1 MKSRSK
7 LIGSVAQT
15 FNLGFLPNP
24 LLRWLL
30 FSKAV
35 AMLIGATKK
44 LANSL
49 GKASMSDFSSQIF
62 GQYEI
67 LEVIGKGGMAKVYR
81 ARQLNIERYVAVKIM
96 SSAFSDQKE
105 FRDRFKQEA
114 DVFAKLEHPYILPIY
129 DYGEQDEHLFLV
141 VRLMEGGTLE
151 NFVRGKELP
160 LDDLD
165 RLVNQI
171 AQALDFAHENNIIHR
186 DLKPNNVLLDKFG
199 NASLM
204 DFGIA
209 KIVSGAQ
216 ATNVSTMLGT
226 PAYMSPEQW
235 RMEGI
240 DGRAD
245 IYSLGVM
252 IYEML
257 TGRMPFSGKTP
268 YHLMYAHLNE
278 EPQLPSTL
286 FPGLSD
292 EIDAVVLRALAKDP
306 DARYQTAGDLSED
319 LSSAIRTESQDA
331 RGNLISLEDRLQD
344 EGATIHIAGGT
355 SSHILNSILF
365 ALDRPN
371 KRVYA
376 VPKIDDFMDV
386 VSHEIDE
393 TGEPQEEGQLSD
405 TMARRFIAWDM
416 DDILQEIATPSNS
429 SSQLEKSKLDKLGTM
444 LRLGDTRQSYLGVKV
459 HKVNLPKELAE
470 KTNQERGLLIFEV
483 EPGTVAE
490 RVGLVLGDTLI
501 SVNDEPFQSQDD
513 LINLLSGDKAGQKA
527 IIRFIR
533 VGKIYRVKAKL
544 D

>member
-1 MKSRSK
+1 
-7 LIGSVAQT
+7 
-15 FNLGFLPNP
+15 
-24 LLRWLL
+24 
-30 FSKAV
+30 
-35 AMLIGATKK
+35 
-44 LANSL
+44 
-49 GKASMSDFSSQIF
+49 MSDFSSQIF

-67 LEVIGKGGMAKVYR
+67 LDVIGKGGMAKVYR

-96 SSAFSDQKE
+96 SSAFSDQTE
-105 FRDRFKQEA
+105 FRARFKQEA
-114 DVFAKLEHPYILPIY
+114 DVFARLEHPYILPIY

-171 AQALDFAHENNIIHR
+171 AQALDFAHENNVVHR

-209 KIVSGAQ
+209 KIVSSAQ

-245 IYSLGVM
+245 VYSLGVM
-252 IYEML
+252 LYEML
-257 TGRMPFSGKTP
+257 TGRMPFAGKTP

-278 EPQLPSTL
+278 EPELPSNL
-286 FPGLSD
+286 FPGLSA
-292 EIDAVVLRALAKDP
+292 EIDSVVLRALAKEP
-306 DARYQTAGDLSED
+306 DDRYQTAGDLSTD

-355 SSHILNSILF
+355 SSNILNSILF

-386 VSHEIDE
+386 LSKEIDD
-393 TGEPQEEGQLSD
+393 TGDPKEEKEPLSD

-416 DDILQEIATPSNS
+416 DDILQEIAAPSGTS
-429 SSQLEKSKLDKLGTM
+429 THLEKSKLDKLGTM
-444 LRLGDTRQSYLGVKV
+444 LRLGDTRQSFLGVKV
-459 HKVNLPKELAE
+459 HTVNLPPELAQ
-470 KTNQERGLLIFEV
+470 KTKQERGLLIFEV
-483 EPGTVAE
+483 ESGTVAD
-490 RVGLVLGDTLI
+490 RAGLMLGDTLI
-501 SVNDEPFQSQDD
+501 SLNDQPFQNHDD
-513 LINLLSGDKAGQKA
+513 LVNLLSGDKAGQKA
-527 IIRFIR
+527 IIRFVR